1 MNGIEIFNFTLK
13 EVPSLIQPILDVH
26 GWSEEDVDYY
36 ILHQANKF
44 LLEQLTRKFGV
55 SKEKVPINIQDYGNT
70 SSASIPLML
79 VDVLKECNPQDKN
92 LNLILAGFGVG
103 LSWAAAAINICKTIC
118 SDLVYV

>member
-70 SSASIPLML
+70 SSASIP
-79 VDVLKECNPQDKN
+79 
-92 LNLILAGFGVG
+92 
-103 LSWAAAAINICKTIC
+103 
-118 SDLVYV
+118 